1 MCYTYNISVLQRN
14 RGRALSLPNE
24 SEGNYSLLDV
34 SSPVPLFHQL
44 RDLLENWFH
53 QSFNVEDDLPTE
65 KEITE
70 KFGVSRITVRRAL
83 DALISENIVVRPKS
97 RGRLRLRKLPPV
109 QRLNRLRGFFTD
121 DLLAAGMKPS
131 TRTINFSRIVNERV
145 NAELKLP
152 ADSECFCIERLHYA
166 AEQPIAHQ
174 VSWVPIALL
183 PELETYDLSHS
194 LMTLFD
200 KSLPH
205 PIYKGEQQL
214 QVRNSTI
221 EESLHLGLPVG
232 SAIIS
237 ISRVAFMDNDQA
249 AEYFVATMNPKFYQF
264 SMTVYADD

>member
-1 MCYTYNISVLQRN
+1 M
-14 RGRALSLPNE
+14 SLPNE
-24 SEGNYSLLDV
+24 FEGNYSLLDV
-34 SSPVPLFHQL
+34 ASPVPLFHQL
-44 RDLLENWFH
+44 RDLLESWF
-53 QSFNVEDDLPTE
+53 QQAFTVDDDLPTE

-83 DALISENIVVRPKS
+83 DEMISENIVVRPKS

-131 TRTINFSRIVNERV
+131 TKTISFSRVINERI
-145 NAELKLP
+145 NAELKLSP
-152 ADSECFCIERLHYA
+152 KAECFCIERLHYA

-174 VSWVPIALL
+174 ISWIPVDLL
-183 PELETYDLSHS
+183 PELETYDFSQS
-194 LMTLFD
+194 LMALFD

-214 QVRNSTI
+214 LVRNSTI
-221 EESLHLGLPVG
+221 EESQHLGLSVG
-232 SAIIS
+232 TAIIS
-237 ISRVAFMDNDQA
+237 VSRVAFMDNNQA

-264 SMTVYADD
+264 SMTVYADE